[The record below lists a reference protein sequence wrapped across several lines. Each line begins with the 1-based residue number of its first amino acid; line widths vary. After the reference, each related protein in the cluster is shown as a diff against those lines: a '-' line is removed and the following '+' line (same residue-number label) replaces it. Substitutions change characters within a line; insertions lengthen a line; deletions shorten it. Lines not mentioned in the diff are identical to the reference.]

1 MPFSSFD
8 TAAVARSLAQ
18 LAGTGEEWV
27 DAFFER
33 IEEIELPPDGEGP
46 GFSIRREEGFAVR
59 LVRERRS
66 FLASRDGIDGRSFS
80 EALRQVARALPA
92 ASVPEPDLPLGPWP
106 GAPGP
111 PEAPEVVD
119 FTGLLERAIRA
130 HHTAFPLRLTVRR
143 HRRWL
148 QVATPRLVP
157 ALESESYYSLN
168 AEIPGGRWGSLLPQL
183 GRPEAEEV
191 GARLVE
197 LFRSRSA
204 YPFSARTGP
213 ILLGPAAVAVLLHE
227 AVAHA
232 LEADLLA
239 LSGKPDAAIG
249 VALGA
254 PILSVL
260 DDPGAAPEPV
270 RRATDDE
277 GIPVCRRWLLRDGKV
292 EQPLADAAW
301 SRSSSAL
308 VPGAGRRAGR
318 HDLPMPRS
326 HHLELLAGTTTEP
339 DLLAGAEG
347 GLWFPQVRRGALDP
361 RTGAL
366 ELRFPFARRIYKGEP
381 AETLGPC
388 AIHGRLAD
396 LLGRVVAVGD
406 QRRPEGAGWCAK
418 GGQKLPVWATAPA
431 LLLDGVEVKG

>member
-8 TAAVARSLAQ
+8 TAALARSLAQ
-18 LAGTGEEWV
+18 LAGSGEDWV

-33 IEEIELPPDGEGP
+33 TEEIELPPDGLGP
-46 GFSIRREEGFAVR
+46 GFTLRREEGFAVR
-59 LVRERRS
+59 LVRERRA

-92 ASVPEPDLPLGPWP
+92 ASVPEPDLPMAPWP

-119 FTGLLERAIRA
+119 FAGLLERAIRA

-143 HRRWL
+143 HQRWL

-157 ALESESYYSLN
+157 AAESERYYSLT
-168 AEIPGGRWGSLLPQL
+168 AEIPGGRWGALLPQL
-183 GRPEAEEV
+183 GRAEAE
-191 GARLVE
+191 GAAGHLVE
-197 LFRSRSA
+197 LFRARTA
-204 YPFSARTGP
+204 LPFSPRTGP

-239 LSGKPDAAIG
+239 LSGKPDSAIG
-249 VALGA
+249 VALGS
-254 PILSVL
+254 PLLSVL
-260 DDPGAAPEPV
+260 DDPGAAPESV

-277 GIPVCRRWLLRDGKV
+277 GLPVCRRWLLRNGVV

-301 SRSSSAL
+301 SRSATTL
-308 VPGAGRRAGR
+308 LPGAGRRAGR

-326 HHLELLAGTTTEP
+326 HHLELLAGTTPEGALF
-339 DLLAGAEG
+339 DGAEG
-347 GLWFPQVRRGALDP
+347 GLWLPQVRRGTLDP
-361 RTGAL
+361 RSGEL

-396 LLGRVVAVGD
+396 LLGKATAVGD
-406 QRRPEGAGWCAK
+406 IRRSEGAGWCAK
-418 GGQKLPVWATAPA
+418 GGQKLPVWATAPG
-431 LLLDGVEVKG
+431 LLLDGVEVTR